1 VAKPRAPGLLVLLGL
16 AASVSAAW
24 VAPASADPVIAAA
37 GDIACDP
44 QDPGYNNGNGTADRC
59 QQRATSDLLVGR
71 GLSAVLPLGDL
82 QYTAAS
88 AANLSAV
95 YDPTWGRVKSI
106 SRPILGNHESGGM
119 AYFDYFNGKGA
130 SDGPA
135 GPRGKGYYSFDV
147 GGWHLVALN
156 SNCSRVSCSAGS
168 EQAAW
173 LRADL
178 AANPAHC
185 TLAYWHD
192 PRFSSGYGG
201 SNSSTQAL
209 WQALDEAGVEI
220 LLSGSSH
227 DYERLAPLDSLG
239 NVDRA
244 GGVRQFVV
252 GTGGAFF
259 TGLSDRVAA
268 SEVAQND
275 TFGVLMLAL
284 HPSSYD
290 WQFVPIAGRT
300 FTDSGSDPC
309 HGPRSRAAPTPAPE
323 SDHVAPILSGLRVS
337 PRRFGRRAMIRY
349 RLSEGARV
357 RFTIRRKM
365 RRRYRVVGRF
375 FESGSPGANLRR
387 FRGRIGGRRLRAG
400 TFRAGLKAFDAAGNK
415 SRPRSRGFKI
425 VRR

>member
-1 VAKPRAPGLLVLLGL
+1 VAKLKAPGPLVVLGL

-24 VAPASADPVIAAA
+24 AAPAAADPVIAAA

-44 QDPGYNNGNGTADRC
+44 EDPGYNNGSGTADRC

-71 GLSAVLPLGDL
+71 QLSAVLPLGDL

-88 AANLSAV
+88 AANLRAV

-106 SRPILGNHESGGM
+106 SRPILGNHESAGT
-119 AYFDYFNGKGA
+119 AYFDYFNGVGV

-147 GGWHLVALN
+147 GSWHLVALN
-156 SNCSRVSCSAGS
+156 SNCSRVSCSEGS
-168 EQAAW
+168 EQEIW

-178 AANPAHC
+178 AAHPALC

-227 DYERLAPLDSLG
+227 DYERLAPLDQDG

-259 TGLSDRVAA
+259 TGMSTRVAA
-268 SEVAQND
+268 SEVVQNQ

-284 HPSSYD
+284 HTSSYD

-300 FTDSGSDPC
+300 FTDSGSTPC
-309 HGPRSRAAPTPAPE
+309 HGPRSGPAPAPAPQP
-323 SDHVAPILSGLRVS
+323 DHVAPVLSALRVS
-337 PRRFGRRAMIRY
+337 PRRFGRRTMIHY

-357 RFTIRRKM
+357 RFTIRRKT
-365 RRRYRVVGRF
+365 RRGYRVVGRF
-375 FESGSPGANLRR
+375 FDSGAPGANARR
-387 FRGRIGGRRLRAG
+387 FRGRIRRRQLRAG
-400 TFRAGLKAFDAAGNK
+400 TFRAGLKAFDAAGNR
-415 SRPRSRGFKI
+415 SRPRSHSFKI